1 MSIFVEMHFN
11 KNIIVATLVF
21 IVTLFTLKSAVLMSY
36 YTLFTD
42 DFIEN
47 FCVNKDQPELNCDG
61 KCFLSKMLNKSDQ
74 HEGRQETIAISL
86 AQLEFIFTPLENANL
101 LFLSKVTKN
110 DFHYDVNYTSVFLN
124 TADKP
129 PCLS

>member
-1 MSIFVEMHFN
+1 
-11 KNIIVATLVF
+11 
-21 IVTLFTLKSAVLMSY
+21 MSY

-74 HEGRQETIAISL
+74 QEGRQENIAISL
-86 AQLEFIFTPLENANL
+86 AQLEFIFTPIETAEFL
-101 LFLSKVTKN
+101 LSSKVTKIN
-110 DFHYDVNYTSVFLN
+110 FHYSLIHSSVFLH
-124 TADKP
+124 TTDKP

>member
-1 MSIFVEMHFN
+1 MSYK

-21 IVTLFTLKSAVLMSY
+21 IVTLFTLKSALIVGY

-74 HEGRQETIAISL
+74 QEGRQETIAISL

-101 LFLSKVTKN
+101 LFLNKATKS
-110 DFHYDVNYTSVFLN
+110 DFHYDVKYTSVFLN

>member
-1 MSIFVEMHFN
+1 MHLS
-11 KNIIVATLVF
+11 KNIIVATLIF
-21 IVTLFTLKSAVLMSY
+21 IVSLFTLKSALLVSY

-74 HEGRQETIAISL
+74 DEGRQETIAISL
-86 AQLEFIFTPLENANL
+86 AQLEFIFKPFQDADLSL
-101 LFLSKVTKN
+101 LSKATKN
-110 DFHYDVNYTSVFLN
+110 DFHYNVRYSSVFSY
-124 TADKP
+124 TADRP

>member
-1 MSIFVEMHFN
+1 MYLS
-11 KNIIVATLVF
+11 KNIIVAILVF
-21 IVTLFTLKSAVLMSY
+21 IVSLFTLKSALLISY

-47 FCVNKDQPELNCDG
+47 FCVNKDQPELHCDG

-74 HEGRQETIAISL
+74 DEGRQETIAISL
-86 AQLEFIFTPLENANL
+86 AQLEFIFKPFKDADLSL
-101 LFLSKVTKN
+101 LSKVTKN
-110 DFHYDVNYTSVFLN
+110 DFHYNVRYSSVFLN
-124 TADKP
+124 TADRP

>member
-1 MSIFVEMHFN
+1 MYLS
-11 KNIIVATLVF
+11 KNIIVAILVF
-21 IVTLFTLKSAVLMSY
+21 IVSLFTLKSALLISY

-86 AQLEFIFTPLENANL
+86 AQLEFIFTPFKDADLSL
-101 LFLSKVTKN
+101 LSKVTKN
-110 DFHYDVNYTSVFLN
+110 DFHYNVRYSSVFLN
-124 TADKP
+124 TADRP

>member
-1 MSIFVEMHFN
+1 MNFK

-21 IVTLFTLKSAVLMSY
+21 IVSLFTLKSALLMSY

-47 FCVNKDQPELNCDG
+47 FCVNKDRPELNCDG

-74 HEGRQETIAISL
+74 QEGRQENIAISL
-86 AQLEFIFTPLENANL
+86 AQLEFIFAPLENANL
-101 LFLSKVTKN
+101 LFLSKATKS
-110 DFHYDVNYTSVFLN
+110 DFHYDVKYTSVFLN
-124 TADKP
+124 TSDKP